1 MSTVLRNARLVDAGG
16 AAHGSLVDVVLD
28 GGSVVA
34 VASARGAGAGPSRG
48 GSVAAGATNIPRA
61 GGGTRADAPGD
72 VDVDVEGRWVAPGLW
87 DAHTHLVQWALV
99 RARLDVS
106 AAASAAGAAD
116 LVRERLRSA
125 PPPAGTVLVGYG
137 FRDALWSDAPRQ
149 DVLDAAAGDVPV
161 VLVSGDLHCGWFSS
175 AALRRFGAPA
185 TPDGV
190 LREEPFL
197 RIQNDLDASTDA
209 TRDAGVLDA
218 LREAATRGVVGVVD
232 LEIAD
237 ALDAWPRRA
246 PAGSPAVRVRAGVW
260 PQHLERV
267 LDAGLRTGDP
277 IPGAA
282 SGVTQGPLKVIV
294 DGSLNTRTAYCHEP
308 YPPGA
313 TGRGVL
319 SVPPD
324 ELESLMAR
332 AHAGGLACAIHAI
345 GDAANTLALDAFA
358 RTGAR
363 GSVEHA
369 QLLTWDD
376 VARFAELGV
385 VASVQPEH
393 ALDDRDVA
401 DAVWAGWTDRA
412 YPFAAL
418 HAAGVRLALGSD
430 APVAPLDPWVAMA
443 AAVHRSRDARPEWHP
458 EQHLDPAV
466 AFAASTDGVPR
477 LAPGGPGDVVLLDD
491 DPLAASPAA
500 LRAFAVAA
508 TMRAGAWTHVGAD
521 LAGLLPDAAPTAT
534 GPA

>member
-1 MSTVLRNARLVDAGG
+1 M
-16 AAHGSLVDVVLD
+16 
-28 GGSVVA
+28 
-34 VASARGAGAGPSRG
+34 
-48 GSVAAGATNIPRA
+48 
-61 GGGTRADAPGD
+61 
-72 VDVDVEGRWVAPGLW
+72 
-87 DAHTHLVQWALV
+87 
-99 RARLDVS
+99 
-106 AAASAAGAAD
+106 
-116 LVRERLRSA
+116 
-125 PPPAGTVLVGYG
+125 
-137 FRDALWSDAPRQ
+137 
-149 DVLDAAAGDVPV
+149 
-161 VLVSGDLHCGWFSS
+161 
-175 AALRRFGAPA
+175 
-185 TPDGV
+185 

-430 APVAPLDPWVAMA
+430 GAGRAARPVGGDGGRRAPL
-443 AAVHRSRDARPEWHP
+443 ARRPGPSGTP